1 MLRLPQGMQLYGL
14 DSHQLDIAPW
24 LPAEQLP
31 GLTFRCSDLSEA
43 ANLRPAP
50 GRFAVDSKLSL
61 TDQFNQ

>member
-1 MLRLPQGMQLYGL
+1 MGL
-14 DSHQLDIAPW
+14 IPTSSTPPW

-50 GRFAVDSKLSL
+50 GQFAVDSKLFL